1 MAENVGRRLES
12 LDVLRGLDIFV
23 LVCFQPLLFW
33 LLSRSCFGTGA
44 AAEFFKTQLTHCQW
58 DGFRFWDL
66 IMPLFLFMSGA
77 AIPFS
82 LHKYGVSA
90 ASYIRILRRVFLLFV
105 LGMVVQGGLLSF
117 NPDRFKFYSN
127 TLQSIAVGYLITALV
142 FLNFKTRGRI
152 VWAVLI
158 FAVGWA
164 LMTFGGD
171 FTPDGNFAEKVD
183 KLLMGRFRDGVSM
196 KNGQWVASPNYHY
209 TWIVSSLNFGITV
222 MLGAFSGC
230 IMRGADK
237 IANVK
242 RLLLFSVALIAGGL
256 LLEIQMPIIKKI
268 WSSSMTLYS
277 GGLCVAAMAIFYYLI
292 DCRGGLK
299 WLGWLKIY
307 GMNSIFAYTVS
318 SVVDF
323 RSIPRSLLYGFEE
336 RLVFGGIDYYPFLI
350 NCCQYLVIF
359 SLLLYMYKHKIY
371 LKV

>member
-1 MAENVGRRLES
+1 
-12 LDVLRGLDIFV
+12 
-23 LVCFQPLLFW
+23 
-33 LLSRSCFGTGA
+33 
-44 AAEFFKTQLTHCQW
+44 
-58 DGFRFWDL
+58 
-66 IMPLFLFMSGA
+66 
-77 AIPFS
+77 
-82 LHKYGVSA
+82 
-90 ASYIRILRRVFLLFV
+90 
-105 LGMVVQGGLLSF
+105 
-117 NPDRFKFYSN
+117 
-127 TLQSIAVGYLITALV
+127 
-142 FLNFKTRGRI
+142 
-152 VWAVLI
+152 
-158 FAVGWA
+158 
-164 LMTFGGD
+164 
-171 FTPDGNFAEKVD
+171 
-183 KLLMGRFRDGVSM
+183 
-196 KNGQWVASPNYHY
+196 
-209 TWIVSSLNFGITV
+209 

-256 LLEIQMPIIKKI
+256 LSEIQMPIIKKI

-323 RSIPRSLLYGFEE
+323 RSIPRSLLYGLEE

>member
-1 MAENVGRRLES
+1 MAENVGKRLES
-12 LDVLRGLDIFV
+12 LDVLRGLDIFI
-23 LVCFQPLLFW
+23 LVCFQPVLFW
-33 LLSRSCFGTGA
+33 LLSHSCFGDGA

-58 DGFRFWDL
+58 EGFHFWDL

-77 AIPFS
+77 SIPFS
-82 LHKYGVSA
+82 LGKYDTSA

-105 LGMVVQGGLLSF
+105 FGMVVQGGLLTF

-142 FLNFKTRGRI
+142 FLNFKTKGRI
-152 VWAVLI
+152 FSGILI

-183 KLLMGRFRDGVSM
+183 KLLMGHFRDGVSM

-230 IMRGADK
+230 IMRGEDK
-237 IANVK
+237 VANAK
-242 RLLLFSVALIAGGL
+242 RLLLFSAALIAGGL
-256 LLEIQMPIIKKI
+256 LLGMQTPIIKKI

-277 GGLCVAAMAIFYYLI
+277 GGICVAAMAVFYYSI
-292 DCRGGLK
+292 DCCGRFK
-299 WLGWLKIY
+299 WLLWLKIY
-307 GMNSIFAYTVS
+307 GMNSIFAYMVS
-318 SVVDF
+318 SVVNF
-323 RSIPRSLLYGFEE
+323 RSIPQSLLYGLEE
-336 RLVFGGIDYYPFLI
+336 RLVFCGIDYYPFLM
-350 NCCQYLVIF
+350 NCCQYFVIF
-359 SLLLYMYKHKIY
+359 ALLLYMYKHRIY